1 MISVQLAVI
10 ILSPPEDGCGLI
22 LDKDLAGLSPLKRL
36 LLTLQGAGVKEILI
50 IHKDL
55 DELKLNSLKN
65 EYASDSRVRCKL
77 HWQNKKDFSKHYSS
91 ELTGSQPFLLTHG
104 NIVTTEKVIENF
116 VKTATNDSTCTKSV
130 LTLLRAPE
138 QASRICLIPPDNFN
152 LLEQYIQK
160 GVIESDVKGMFLSDP
175 DFLVWEINTCSDLR
189 DAENWILKQYR
200 KHHSQFMDKWFNSIF
215 SIQLSKIFVKTP
227 VTPNQL
233 TVFGLVFGL
242 VSGWFFARGSYWNGV
257 CGGIFLAITAVWDC
271 CDGDVARLK
280 YMQSDFG
287 DTLDTWCDNLI
298 NLFAFTGIMLGVSRD
313 QGIHQALIPFF
324 ILLLGA
330 ALILV
335 LIYYPKGGK
344 GVFFKGTKA
353 FAVIEVLA
361 SRNFIY
367 IILLFAVMGRLDF
380 FLWLA
385 GYGSM
390 AFALWLYIVKQKI
403 KRAGLTF
410 KS

>member
-1 MISVQLAVI
+1 
-10 ILSPPEDGCGLI
+10 
-22 LDKDLAGLSPLKRL
+22 
-36 LLTLQGAGVKEILI
+36 
-50 IHKDL
+50 
-55 DELKLNSLKN
+55 
-65 EYASDSRVRCKL
+65 
-77 HWQNKKDFSKHYSS
+77 
-91 ELTGSQPFLLTHG
+91 
-104 NIVTTEKVIENF
+104 
-116 VKTATNDSTCTKSV
+116 
-130 LTLLRAPE
+130 
-138 QASRICLIPPDNFN
+138 
-152 LLEQYIQK
+152 
-160 GVIESDVKGMFLSDP
+160 
-175 DFLVWEINTCSDLR
+175 
-189 DAENWILKQYR
+189 
-200 KHHSQFMDKWFNSIF
+200 
-215 SIQLSKIFVKTP
+215 
-227 VTPNQL
+227 
-233 TVFGLVFGL
+233 
-242 VSGWFFARGSYWNGV
+242 
-257 CGGIFLAITAVWDC
+257 
-271 CDGDVARLK
+271 
-280 YMQSDFG
+280 MQSDFG

-313 QGIHQALIPFF
+313 QGSQQALIPFF